1 MLTNDHVI
9 LQCSD
14 LYIFSRYS
22 VSSFTVQDIIVCSW
36 ESIFFIAGFFWRKD
50 LCYLCFKVFSTWN
63 PENIVKS
70 LGFVWKE
77 NEVNLKNM
85 QNKMPPFNQ
94 W

>member
-36 ESIFFIAGFFWRKD
+36 ESIFFIAGFF
-50 LCYLCFKVFSTWN
+50 
-63 PENIVKS
+63 
-70 LGFVWKE
+70 
-77 NEVNLKNM
+77 
-85 QNKMPPFNQ
+85 
-94 W
+94 